1 MTEIL
6 EFMRKMKTE
15 EEKDR
20 TVHVACDILRTLLV
34 LGGSGWEGEL
44 MDGLAGLAAVR
55 DDLGSVAS
63 PRETENALNLLT
75 EKGLVKYS
83 KGERYDAFG
92 TSTVEDKLYT
102 LEDYT
107 ATMQIFGADRSVVLL
122 RRGEQT
128 R

>member
-1 MTEIL
+1 MTKLL
-6 EFMRKMKTE
+6 ESIRKMKME
-15 EEKDR
+15 EEKNR

-63 PRETENALNLLT
+63 LRETENSLKLLT
-75 EKGLVKYS
+75 ERGLVKYR
-83 KGERYDAFG
+83 KGERYDDFG
-92 TSTVEDKLYT
+92 SSTVEEKLYT